1 VELRDYIHT
10 LTKRWKFIALLTVLG
25 VAAAVLATV
34 TMTPTYKAT
43 TQLFVS
49 VQSNGVTASELA
61 QAGTF
66 SAQRVKSYADI
77 ASSARIT
84 APVVQQLGLPE
95 SPAELSSRIEAE
107 APLDTVLIN
116 LSVTDTSPERA
127 AQIANAAGTQFSKVV
142 QDLER
147 PPGEANSP
155 VKLSVTQQAQPPTS
169 PESPQPVINVA
180 LGLLVGLA
188 LGVGAAVLRETL
200 DTSAKDSDD
209 VETASGA
216 SVLGTIVYDASA
228 EKQPL
233 LTEVDTH
240 SIRAEAYRQ
249 LRTNLQFIDVDD
261 HPTCLVV
268 TSSIP
273 GEGKSTT
280 AANLA
285 LAIAQGGSRV
295 ALVDGD
301 MRRPTVAKNFGLVGE
316 VGLTSVLIGKATVDD
331 VVQSSSDGLDVITS
345 GPIPPN
351 PSELLGT
358 QHMHDLLKELAAR
371 YDRVIIDT
379 PPLLP
384 VTDAAVMARQA
395 DGAVLVVR
403 VGKTSREQVARAA
416 EALRSVGA
424 KLLGG
429 VLSMAP
435 SKGRDAYTYGYAY
448 TYAPEGDKKTRTRE
462 REKAATGQRRA

>member
-1 VELRDYIHT
+1 MELRDYIRT

-25 VAAAVLATV
+25 IAAASAATAL
-34 TMTPTYKAT
+34 MTPTYKAT

-49 VQSNGVTASELA
+49 VQSDGSTASELQ

-77 ASSARIT
+77 ASSPRVT
-84 APVVQQLGLPE
+84 APVVEQLNLDE
-95 SPAELSSRIEAE
+95 SADELSARIEAE

-116 LSVTDTSPERA
+116 LSVTDTSPDRA
-127 AQIANAAGTQFSKVV
+127 AQIANAAGSQFTNVV
-142 QDLER
+142 EELER
-147 PPGEANSP
+147 PRGERISP
-155 VKLSVTQQAQPPTS
+155 VKLSVTQQAQPPS
-169 PESPQPVINVA
+169 DAESPRPGINVA

-200 DTSAKDSDD
+200 DTSAKGSDD

-216 SVLGTIVYDASA
+216 SVLGTVVYDSTA

-233 LTEVDTH
+233 LTGVDPH
-240 SIRAEAYRQ
+240 SVRAEAYRQ

-261 HPTCLVV
+261 HPTCLVI

-295 ALVDGD
+295 ALVDAD
-301 MRRPTVAKNFGLVGE
+301 MRRPSVAKNFELVGE
-316 VGLTSVLIGKATVDD
+316 VGLTSVLIGKAGIDD
-331 VVQSSSDGLDVITS
+331 VVQPASDGLDVITS

-358 QHMHDLLKELAAR
+358 QHMHELLKELAAR

-384 VTDAAVMARQA
+384 VTDAAVLARLA

-403 VGKTSREQVARAA
+403 ANKTSREQVTRAA
-416 EALRSVGA
+416 DGLRSVGA
-424 KLLGG
+424 KLLGC

-448 TYAPEGDKKTRTRE
+448 TYTPEGDKKTRGRE

>member
-1 VELRDYIHT
+1 MELRDYIRT

-25 VAAAVLATV
+25 IAAASAATV
-34 TMTPTYKAT
+34 VMTPTYQAT

-49 VQSNGVTASELA
+49 VQANGSTATELQ

-77 ASSARIT
+77 AGSARIT
-84 APVVQQLGLPE
+84 GPVVEQLNLQETPD
-95 SPAELSSRIEAE
+95 ELAARIEAE

-116 LSVTDTSPERA
+116 LSVTDTSPQRA
-127 AQIANAAGTQFSKVV
+127 AQIANATAVQFSEVV
-142 QDLER
+142 QELER
-147 PPGEANSP
+147 APGERNSP
-155 VKLSVTQQAQPPTS
+155 VKLSITEEAQPPVA
-169 PESPQPVINVA
+169 PESPRPLVNIA

-188 LGVGAAVLRETL
+188 LGVGAAVLREVL

-209 VETASGA
+209 VEAASGA
-216 SVLGTIVYDASA
+216 SVLGTIVYDSSA
-228 EKQPL
+228 ENQPL
-233 LTEVDTH
+233 LTAADTQ
-240 SIRAEAYRQ
+240 SIRAESYRQ

-261 HPTCLVV
+261 HPTCLVI

-301 MRRPTVAKNFGLVGE
+301 MRRPTVAKNFGLVAE

-331 VVQSSSDGLDVITS
+331 VVQPAAEGLDVITS

-358 QHMHDLLKELAAR
+358 QHMYDLLKELSAR

-384 VTDAAVMARQA
+384 VTDGAIMARQA

-403 VGKTSREQVARAA
+403 AGKTNREQVARAA

-424 KLLGG
+424 KLLGS

-448 TYAPEGDKKTRTRE
+448 TYTPEGDKTRTQE
-462 REKAATGQRRA
+462 KREKVAAGQRRR